1 MVPMGSIFLIHQLK
15 QDGHS
20 ISEIARR
27 LNMDRKTVRKKLE
40 TGLEPPSYKARPPVV
55 SVLEPY
61 KPYLKQ
67 KLDEHPGLSAK
78 RLLREI
84 TNMGYTGSYT
94 TLTEYLRTIRAP
106 KSNQFE
112 RRFETAPGQQAQV
125 DFARFTTRFRSEP
138 DVERVVWL
146 FLMVLGFS
154 RFMVGQF
161 AWRQTLDTV
170 VRCHIESF
178 RELGGVPQQCLYDRM
193 KTAVL
198 GEPEPGNVVYHPT
211 LMSLGSHYGFVPKAC
226 KAYRAKTKGK
236 VERPFRYV
244 RQDFFL
250 DSDFDDIDDLN
261 EQFSHW
267 RLSIANARKHGTTQ
281 RVVNDAFLEERES
294 LGLMPV
300 GNFNDVLSMER
311 RTTKDGMVS
320 VDGNLYS
327 VPNGTGRKPLQI
339 ERTATELRIL
349 DGQLL
354 LAVHPLLLG
363 KNQRQVID
371 GHRKANPSVIPIA
384 QPIAK
389 ETMIER
395 AGDSIVCRSLDEYE
409 AIGASLAQEAV
420 R

>member
-1 MVPMGSIFLIHQLK
+1 MIHQLK

-27 LNMDRKTVRKKLE
+27 LNMDRKTVRKKLSQ
-40 TGLEPPSYKARPPVV
+40 GLEPPSYKARPVV
-55 SVLEPY
+55 ASVLDKF
-61 KPYLKQ
+61 KPYLRER
-67 KLDEHPGLSAK
+67 LEDYPGLSAT
-78 RLLREI
+78 RLLRDI
-84 TNMGYTGSYT
+84 TDMGYTGSYT

-112 RRFETAPGQQAQV
+112 RRFETAPGHQAQV

-154 RFMVGQF
+154 RYMVGQF

-178 RELGGVPQQCLYDRM
+178 KELSGVPQQCLYDRM

-211 LMSLGSHYGFVPKAC
+211 LMGMGSHYGFVPKSC
-226 KAYRAKTKGK
+226 KPYRAKTKGK

-250 DSDFDDIDDLN
+250 SESFEDIHDLN
-261 EQFSHW
+261 SQFTAW
-267 RLSIANARKHGTTQ
+267 RSDIANVRKHGTTQ
-281 RVVNDAFLEERES
+281 RIIQDAFLEEQAS
-294 LGLMPV
+294 LGALPA
-300 GNFNDVLSMER
+300 GDFNDVLSMER

-339 ERTATELRIL
+339 ERTATQLRIL
-349 DGQLL
+349 DGQIL

-363 KNQRQVID
+363 KNQRQVIQ
-371 GHRKANPSVIPIA
+371 GHRASSPSVTPVA
-384 QPIAK
+384 LGSAND
-389 ETMIER
+389 TVIER
-395 AGDSIVCRSLDEYE
+395 AGDSVAQRALDEYE
-409 AIGASLAQEAV
+409 IIGNTLAKEVSL
-420 R
+420 

>member
-1 MVPMGSIFLIHQLK
+1 MIHQLK

-20 ISEIARR
+20 ITEIARR

-55 SVLEPY
+55 SVLEPF
-61 KPYLKQ
+61 KPYLRQ

-78 RLLREI
+78 RLLREV
-84 TNMGYTGSYT
+84 NSMGYTGSYT

-178 RELGGVPQQCLYDRM
+178 KELGGVPQQCLYDRM

-250 DSDFDDIDDLN
+250 DSDFYDIDDLN
-261 EQFSHW
+261 EQFAHW

-281 RVVNDAFLEERES
+281 RVVNEAFLEEQES
-294 LGLMPV
+294 LGLLPA
-300 GNFNDVLSMER
+300 GDFNDVLSMAR

-327 VPNGTGRKPLQI
+327 VPNGTGRKPLRI

-354 LAVHPLLLG
+354 LAVHPLMLG
-363 KNQRQVID
+363 KNQRHVIE

-384 QPIAK
+384 QPVAK
-389 ETMIER
+389 DTTIER
-395 AGDSIVCRSLDEYE
+395 AGDSVTARSLEEYD
-409 AIGASLAQEAV
+409 AIGASLAQEAAQ
-420 R
+420 